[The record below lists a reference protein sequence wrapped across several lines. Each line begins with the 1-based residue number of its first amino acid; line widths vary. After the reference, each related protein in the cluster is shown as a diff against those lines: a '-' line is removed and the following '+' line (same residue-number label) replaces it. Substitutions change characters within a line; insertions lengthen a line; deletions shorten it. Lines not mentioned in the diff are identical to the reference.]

1 MTTGAVGGSAA
12 GRKKRR
18 HRYRRRETKNAGFMS
33 KKYGKIR
40 KNTEKYG
47 KVRKK
52 ILAELVK
59 FNRRDIL

>member
-47 KVRKK
+47 KVRKSTEKNTCRISK
-52 ILAELVK
+52 IQ
-59 FNRRDIL
+59 